1 MARRSVIHAARG
13 RIQHVR
19 TFSDNLLY
27 ADLEPMPA
35 LKRGVYRHIRIL
47 YRAFLGFNE
56 NRCPLLASALTYT
69 TLLSLVPL
77 LALMFAT
84 LKGFG
89 VQNRIEPILIDKL
102 SAGSEQVVKQIIG
115 YIDKTDVKALGA
127 VGLASLLVTAISV
140 IGNIEFALNRIW
152 GVQRTRSLGR
162 KFSDYLSVL
171 LTCPILFVAALGLT
185 SSAQNVSV
193 VQQILALPGMG
204 VIVLAVAAVTPY
216 ILMWIALTFIYDYLP
231 NTRVKFASALYGGI
245 IGGTLWQLAQW
256 GYVHFQ
262 VGVARY
268 NAIYGAF
275 AQLPIFLV
283 WLYMGWNVVLFGAV
297 LSFAHQNI
305 RASGKDP
312 NVADTPYAFREELGL
327 KLLWLI
333 GKHFVDGEPRYSAET
348 LARELV
354 VSVKIVGD
362 ILERHCK
369 AGFLI
374 AATGDE
380 LEPLYMLARPPEKIL
395 VNEVIDALRHYGGEA
410 VASRPLEGEEPL
422 CAALD
427 RAAEARRDALARTT
441 LRDLLPKAGS

>member
-1 MARRSVIHAARG
+1 MSRSSVIHTARG
-13 RIQHVR
+13 GIRHVR
-19 TFSDNLLY
+19 SFRDKLLL
-27 ADLEPMPA
+27 ADLEELRP
-35 LKRGVYRHIRIL
+35 LKRGLYRHIRIL
-47 YRAFLGFNE
+47 YRAVSGFNE
-56 NRCPLLASALTYT
+56 NGCPLLASALTYT

-77 LALMFAT
+77 LALMFAM

-89 VQNRIEPILIDKL
+89 VQNRLEPILLEKL
-102 SAGSEQVVKQIIG
+102 SAGSEQVVRQIIT

-171 LTCPILFVAALGLT
+171 LTCPILFVAALGIT
-185 SSAQNVSV
+185 SSAQNVSL
-193 VQQILALPGMG
+193 VQQVLALPGMG
-204 VIVLAVAAVTPY
+204 YILLALAALTPY
-216 ILMWIALTFIYDYLP
+216 VLMWVALTFIYDYLP
-231 NTRVKFASALYGGI
+231 NTRVRFGSALYGGI
-245 IGGTLWQLAQW
+245 IAGTLWQLAQW

-283 WLYMGWNVVLFGAV
+283 WLYMGWNIVLFGAV
-297 LSFAHQNI
+297 MSFAHQSI
-305 RASGKDP
+305 RTSGKDP
-312 NVADTPYAFREELGL
+312 NVADAPYASREELGL

-333 GKHFVDGEPRYSAET
+333 GKHFIEGEARYSAET

-354 VSVKIVGD
+354 VSVRIVGE

-369 AGFLI
+369 AGFLV
-374 AATGDE
+374 AATAE
-380 LEPLYMLARPPEKIL
+380 NQEPLYMLARPPEKIL
-395 VNEVIDALRHYGGEA
+395 VADVLEAMRCYGGDPLAMRRVESEERLRA
-410 VASRPLEGEEPL
+410 V
-422 CAALD
+422 LD
-427 RAAEARRDALARTT
+427 RTTEARRSALDRTT
-441 LRDLLPKAGS
+441 LRDLLPESA